1 MVEPFGCVVMLHWRL
16 HVYGASVPLS
26 ATPTGPSSLFYS
38 PLSHA
43 LCSSLRPLSS
53 SSSLFYSHAFTLTG
67 IYHPPIHERSTVR
80 WNGMLSLAHVSL
92 SYSPLFGNYII
103 LTSVA
108 SVTTTHTCF
117 FIFHPDIVRRYDRRL
132 LKRLRQARV
141 CRNRKS
147 IIGRSNGLIAIKSN
161 DWNWLFDGLAVIEN
175 VRFFYS
181 LLLECKIC
189 IYITLYTFILNI
201 VLYYINILIYWAS
214 PSDKL
219 YNNYKISLCLSRK
232 IIFNVF
238 T

>member
-16 HVYGASVPLS
+16 HVYGGLRSAFSHPRRSFTLPWAMLYVHPFARSHPPL
-26 ATPTGPSSLFYS
+26 PSSIPMHS
-38 PLSHA
+38 
-43 LCSSLRPLSS
+43 
-53 SSSLFYSHAFTLTG
+53 LTG
-67 IYHPPIHERSTVR
+67 IYHPAIHERSTVR

-147 IIGRSNGLIAIKSN
+147 IIGRSNGLIAIKNN
-161 DWNWLFDGLAVIEN
+161 DWNWLFDGLVVIEN
-175 VRFFYS
+175 VRFF
-181 LLLECKIC
+181 
-189 IYITLYTFILNI
+189 
-201 VLYYINILIYWAS
+201 
-214 PSDKL
+214 
-219 YNNYKISLCLSRK
+219 
-232 IIFNVF
+232 
-238 T
+238 